1 MAITQAKQ
9 SKMDFVRFDSSLR
22 EENPGEVAEMESV
35 VAAWEEDHSCL
46 DPYRLPKSS
55 ELQHFAVIL
64 EPPD

>member
-1 MAITQAKQ
+1 
-9 SKMDFVRFDSSLR
+9 MDFVRFDSSLR